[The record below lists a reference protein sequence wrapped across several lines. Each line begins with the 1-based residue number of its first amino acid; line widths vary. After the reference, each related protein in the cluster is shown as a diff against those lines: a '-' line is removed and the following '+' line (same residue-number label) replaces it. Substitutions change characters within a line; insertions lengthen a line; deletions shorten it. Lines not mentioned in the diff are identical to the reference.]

1 MAGTGR
7 RSLGSILKLV
17 FPGLES
23 AERILVEWLTHVDR
37 DTAIEEKNAASEL
50 RAYLAHRLGLGLP
63 DSVSLA
69 EARERTWRCL
79 LVNEFRA
86 DLRGQPP
93 SSLPL
98 FPVPSTD

>member
-1 MAGTGR
+1 M
-7 RSLGSILKLV
+7 
-17 FPGLES
+17 
-23 AERILVEWLTHVDR
+23 VEWLTHVDR